1 MVVFG
6 SFLLCGLDTKKAEHR
21 LAVSWCSDLH
31 HSEPHNSILCG
42 QLRLGE
48 PHCGQRRRSKPH
60 CGQLRRSELDPSEL
74 RHPAPQPL
82 KSIAVPLPQIYGL
95 IGPPKSA

>member
-1 MVVFG
+1 MAVFG

-74 RHPAPQPL
+74 RHPALCCTTTLLQLPGRG
-82 KSIAVPLPQIYGL
+82 SISSNFTI
-95 IGPPKSA
+95 